1 MPCFTCSIAVCCCGR
16 LPQHICQASRPSTHD
31 GHTAPPKKSTRYCE
45 CFASGRYCDGCNC
58 VGCCNNQQNEGV
70 RQSAVEAILDRNP
83 NAFRPKIAGD
93 VVGFWRGEGG

>member
-1 MPCFTCSIAVCCCGR
+1 MLHLLYRSVLLQSPATAHLPGIKTQHPRCSYGP
-16 LPQHICQASRPSTHD
+16 PQKT
-31 GHTAPPKKSTRYCE
+31 TRYCE

-93 VVGFWRGEGG
+93 VVGFLGGKGG